1 MLALWVFYR
10 LVHAPLQNA
19 PPAAWFGAAMVAKQV
34 VEYAVA
40 FRKLIWRHR
49 HASTAGAALA
59 LYALSSMAWTEW
71 GQYYFCVCPSPI
83 SKHLDTNDVRFT
95 VMLTLNDGYVDFFHA
110 WFAQYK
116 RLGLPY
122 EVLVI
127 AEDDKALK
135 RLQQKYLSEPLVL
148 VERGHINSST
158 VESGFNSFAYK
169 QMMAARATHMLR
181 HLTVG
186 KNLLFADVDAF
197 WVSDPLQHFSPE
209 YDMWMPVEK
218 PALWPFRTHNYHN
231 AGFMGVLS
239 NTRTIGL
246 IKSWERELIRLGAS
260 RNQRVLHDLLVQS
273 DGEPNAVHLQSLPH
287 LRFPSGHTYFEHGCK
302 RDAVVVHVNS
312 IFRGHAQKQQ
322 ALRAEGLWTDQNYE
336 GSRVR

>member
-1 MLALWVFYR
+1 
-10 LVHAPLQNA
+10 
-19 PPAAWFGAAMVAKQV
+19 
-34 VEYAVA
+34 
-40 FRKLIWRHR
+40 
-49 HASTAGAALA
+49 
-59 LYALSSMAWTEW
+59 
-71 GQYYFCVCPSPI
+71 
-83 SKHLDTNDVRFT
+83 
-95 VMLTLNDGYVDFFHA
+95 
-110 WFAQYK
+110 
-116 RLGLPY
+116 
-122 EVLVI
+122 
-127 AEDDKALK
+127 
-135 RLQQKYLSEPLVL
+135 
-148 VERGHINSST
+148 
-158 VESGFNSFAYK
+158 
-169 QMMAARATHMLR
+169 MLR

-218 PALWPFRTHNYHN
+218 PALWPFRKYNYHN

-260 RNQRVLHDLLVQS
+260 RNQRVLHDLLIQS
-273 DGEPNAVHLQSLPH
+273 AGEPNAVHLQSLPH

-322 ALRAEGLWTDQNYE
+322 ALRAEGLWTGIDE
-336 GSRVR
+336 

>member
-1 MLALWVFYR
+1 M
-10 LVHAPLQNA
+10 
-19 PPAAWFGAAMVAKQV
+19 
-34 VEYAVA
+34 
-40 FRKLIWRHR
+40 
-49 HASTAGAALA
+49 AGAVLA
-59 LYALSSMAWTEW
+59 IYALSIMAWTEW

-83 SKHLDTNDVRFT
+83 SKHLETNAVRFT
-95 VMLTLNDGYVDFFHA
+95 VMLTINDGYVDFFNA
-110 WFAQYK
+110 WYTQYK
-116 RLGLPY
+116 KLGLPH
-122 EVLVI
+122 EVLVV

-135 RLQQKYLSEPLVL
+135 HLQQKYPSEPLVL

-218 PALWPFRTHNYHN
+218 PALWPFRKYNYHN

-246 IKSWERELIRLGAS
+246 IKSWERELIRLGAN
-260 RNQRVLHDLLVQS
+260 RNQRVLHELLVQS

-287 LRFPSGHTYFEHGCK
+287 MRFPSGHTYFEHGCK

-322 ALRAEGLWTDQNYE
+322 ALRAEGLWTDQNDQ
-336 GSRVR
+336 GSSLR